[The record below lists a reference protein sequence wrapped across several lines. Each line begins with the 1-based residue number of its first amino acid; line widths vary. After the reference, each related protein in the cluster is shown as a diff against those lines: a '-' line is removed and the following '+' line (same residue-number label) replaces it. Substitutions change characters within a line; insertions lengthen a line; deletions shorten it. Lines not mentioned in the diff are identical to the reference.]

1 MRRHS
6 EEEEPEWFSSGPT
19 SQMDTIEL
27 HGFDGPD
34 KHREEEEE
42 EDEDMEGEPHTQQHG
57 KHRTHLQQARE
68 IAGNCTASPFYDG
81 IASVSSISLDV
92 QLYICSVQEAG
103 FSGFSIHLIGLESA
117 EN

>member
-42 EDEDMEGEPHTQQHG
+42 EDEDMESESHTQHHG

-68 IAGNCTASPFYDG
+68 IAGNLTTSPFYGG
-81 IASVSSISLDV
+81 IAGVSSISHWCTTLD
-92 QLYICSVQEAG
+92 LLG
-103 FSGFSIHLIGLESA
+103 FKRLVLGDFLFIW
-117 EN
+117 